1 LIASS
6 DIVVNKSE
14 LKQFDETLSTK
25 QEYLVKQKEK
35 ETETKQKLNE
45 LINSKSSVE
54 EKAKQLD
61 EIMKL
66 NQQKLLKIDKE
77 LKSSRD
83 VRMTWTF

>member
-1 LIASS
+1 MIASS